1 MELAAHLVDAFCIL
15 HIFFC
20 TLCTFSADVV
30 TVYKQM
36 DITFFNAFIVC
47 CLLVVVLVTMGMTLV
62 FQGQTKQHVAA
73 NVMTAPKTPTT
84 VAVNGPV

>member
-1 MELAAHLVDAFCIL
+1 M
-15 HIFFC
+15 
-20 TLCTFSADVV
+20 
-30 TVYKQM
+30 Y
-36 DITFFNAFIVC
+36 ITFFNAFIVC